1 MLRNGGNSNRSSTTP
16 SHDIR
21 RSNSK
26 SIREKTGRTNGGQPG
41 HEGTTLK
48 MKANPDK
55 VVDLIPGYCNG
66 CGALL
71 DGPLEFVES
80 KQEVELPPIQPQYI
94 EYRSYSKT
102 CKCCGH
108 HTINHLPERLKAP
121 IQFGP
126 GIKALVAY
134 LSVGHYLPYKRI
146 TQLFKDAFHLPI
158 SEGSID
164 NILRSMALSGEP
176 IYAAIK
182 AKIEQSKVV
191 GSDET
196 GIHINGKKAWLNAW
210 QTPHLTFIA
219 SSFKRDYKTIENLF
233 PDGLTNSVLVSDCCA
248 AQLKTPAA
256 NHQLCIVHLLREL
269 NNFIDAF
276 DCQWS
281 VEMKQLFKEA
291 LEQKKKMQPVDYLHP
306 NERVKYIENKL
317 DELLKVDL
325 TTKHKKLQAFIK
337 RLLKNRD
344 YILNFL
350 YYEKAPPD
358 NNSSEQAI
366 RNVKVKMKIS
376 GQFRSP
382 CGAKRF
388 SILRSII
395 DTANKNSKNIFEIL
409 SIYAAI

>member
-1 MLRNGGNSNRSSTTP
+1 LLKNGGNSNRSSTPP
-16 SHDIR
+16 SHDIG

-26 SIREKTGRTNGGQPG
+26 SIREKTGRTNGGQQG
-41 HEGTTLK
+41 HEGTTLR
-48 MKANPDK
+48 MKKYPD
-55 VVDLIPGYCNG
+55 VVIDLIPDYCNN
-66 CGALL
+66 CGAKM
-71 DGPLEFVES
+71 DVPYEFVEC
-80 KQEVELPPIQPQYI
+80 KQEVELPPIEPQYI

-108 HTINHLPERLKAP
+108 HTVNRLPERLKAP

-126 GIKALVAY
+126 SIKTLVAY
-134 LSVGHYLPYKRI
+134 LSVVHYLPYQRMTK
-146 TQLFKDAFHLPI
+146 LFKDAFHLPI
-158 SEGSID
+158 SEGTID
-164 NILRSMALSGEP
+164 NILGRMALSGEP

-182 AKIEQSKVV
+182 EKIYQSKVV

-219 SSFKRDYKTIENLF
+219 SSLKRNYKTIENLF
-233 PDGLTNSVLVSDCCA
+233 PDGLTKSVLVSDCWA

-256 NHQLCIVHLLREL
+256 THQLCIVHLLREL

-291 LEQKKKMQPVDYLHP
+291 LEQKKKMQPVDYLYP

-317 DELLKVDL
+317 DELLKADL

-337 RLLKNRD
+337 RLLKNRS

-350 YYEKAPPD
+350 YYERVPPD
-358 NNSSEQAI
+358 NNTSEQAI
-366 RNVKVKMKIS
+366 RNAKVKMKVS

-382 CGAKRF
+382 GGAKRF

-409 SIYAAI
+409 SICAAI